1 MGRTRNKKTETSQK
15 VEVFLYRGYL
25 IHGGATIWILIS
37 SQKIEFMSSSHPVI
51 KTGEP
56 IFIFKLIG
64 AIWLVALPNR
74 FLSRFFLKIS
84 WSAQNSLSFRRENVH
99 PFYRRNRSTLC
110 KNLFEK
116 TLRILHNSPP
126 STNCSWFWSAA
137 GISWSPL
144 LPPSLARNS
153 LNNFKSYSFLL
164 RINILL
170 RGEWRHRYPHEWGG
184 I

>member
-1 MGRTRNKKTETSQK
+1 MNFNFESENRIHVFKPPCNKDWRAHLYLQAYRRYLTCCPSQS
-15 VEVFLYRGYL
+15 L
-25 IHGGATIWILIS
+25 
-37 SQKIEFMSSSHPVI
+37 
-51 KTGEP
+51 
-56 IFIFKLIG
+56 FKSFF
-64 AIWLVALPNR
+64 A
-74 FLSRFFLKIS
+74 FFLKIS